1 MFIGVSFPEVSVLP
15 LFVAP
20 FLAAL
25 PAAPPP
31 DSLLRAI
38 RYEFSVSAPPSAV
51 WEALTTS
58 AGLRTFFAPSA
69 EVELRPF
76 GKFSI
81 QFDPSRPGSSAEDN
95 IVLGFQPERMLSTT
109 WNAPPWFPAVRPL
122 RTFLQFRLT
131 PDGAGTRVLLV
142 HTGFGSGG
150 EWDGTYEYFT
160 GAWTWVAAAL
170 QHRFAEG
177 AIDWRSPP
185 DLLPRMRA
193 IGGEAAVEWARRK
206 RATAP

>member
-1 MFIGVSFPEVSVLP
+1 MFP
-15 LFVAP
+15 LLAVPLVVATT
-20 FLAAL
+20 
-25 PAAPPP
+25 AAPSPP
-31 DSLLRAI
+31 DSAIRAI
-38 RYEFSVSAPPSAV
+38 RYEFTVAAPPGAV

-76 GKFSI
+76 GRFSI

-95 IVLGFQPERMLSTT
+95 IVLGFQPERMLSST

-131 PDGAGTRVLLV
+131 PEAPSQTRVLLV
-142 HTGFGSGG
+142 HTGFGDGG
-150 EWDGTYEYFT
+150 EWDGTFEYFT

-170 QHRFAEG
+170 QYRFDRG
-177 AIDWRSPP
+177 PIDWAAPP
-185 DLLPRMRA
+185 DLLARMRA

-206 RATAP
+206 RPNAA

>member
-1 MFIGVSFPEVSVLP
+1 VIP
-15 LFVAP
+15 LFAVP
-20 FLAAL
+20 FLATL
-25 PAAPPP
+25 PAPPPPP

-38 RYEFSVSAPPSAV
+38 RYEFTVAAAPSKI

-58 AGLRTFFAPSA
+58 AGLRTFFAPAA
-69 EVELRPF
+69 EIELRPF

-95 IVLGFQPERMLSTT
+95 VVLGFQPERMLSTT
-109 WNAPPWFPAVRPL
+109 WNAPPWFPSVRPL
-122 RTFLQFRLT
+122 RTFLQFHLT
-131 PDGAGTRVLLV
+131 AEGTRVLLV

-170 QHRFAEG
+170 QYRFAEG
-177 AIDWRSPP
+177 PIDWASPP

-193 IGGEAAVEWARRK
+193 IGGEAAVQWARRK
-206 RATAP
+206 RAAAT